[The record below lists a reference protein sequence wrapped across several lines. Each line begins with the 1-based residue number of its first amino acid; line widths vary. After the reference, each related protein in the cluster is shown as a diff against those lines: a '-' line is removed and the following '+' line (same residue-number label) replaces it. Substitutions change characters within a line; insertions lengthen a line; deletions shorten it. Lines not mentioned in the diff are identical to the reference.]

1 MRWAAGV
8 VGCVCVAAAAAA
20 SPALD
25 EAQALIDQGRLE
37 NALERL
43 ERQVSSAP
51 QDAEARFMRGLVLV
65 RLNRH
70 DDAAKVF
77 TALTRDFPQLPEP
90 YNNLAVIYAQQ
101 GDYDKARQAL
111 EAALASH
118 PSYSVAHENLGD
130 IYAALS
136 AAAYNRAL
144 TLDPANA
151 ALRAKLTL
159 VSRLDGLAR
168 GAVATTA
175 PAAPASA
182 AAAAAPPAPVPA
194 ATDDD
199 AIRQVLLDWAAA
211 WSSQDV
217 DKYLS
222 FYAPDFTPD
231 GGVSR
236 QAWESLRRARVAKP
250 RQISVRLS
258 ELRVTP
264 QGPGRAQATFR
275 QDYQSEA
282 LNHQSTKVLDLIRSG
297 GRWLIRRETS
307 R

>member
-111 EAALASH
+111 EAALDSH
-118 PSYSVAHENLGD
+118 PSYSVASKASQHSFFRRIET
-130 IYAALS
+130 
-136 AAAYNRAL
+136 RAL
-144 TLDPANA
+144 IS
-151 ALRAKLTL
+151 RY
-159 VSRLDGLAR
+159 VSRYFG
-168 GAVATTA
+168 
-175 PAAPASA
+175 
-182 AAAAAPPAPVPA
+182 
-194 ATDDD
+194 
-199 AIRQVLLDWAAA
+199 
-211 WSSQDV
+211 
-217 DKYLS
+217 
-222 FYAPDFTPD
+222 
-231 GGVSR
+231 
-236 QAWESLRRARVAKP
+236 
-250 RQISVRLS
+250 RLFC
-258 ELRVTP
+258 V
-264 QGPGRAQATFR
+264 G
-275 QDYQSEA
+275 
-282 LNHQSTKVLDLIRSG
+282 
-297 GRWLIRRETS
+297 
-307 R
+307 